1 VALLISL
8 RQLNQR
14 FILSM
19 SIMFLLLMS
28 LPSLASQT
36 IYESKCIS
44 CHGVYGEGNEALK
57 SPSIAGLSERY
68 IARQLNHFKNG
79 IRGNH
84 EQDTSGRM
92 MAAIAV
98 PLTDAQIVSV
108 SQYLAQLPFQAVP
121 PGEKSAGF
129 IGAGLFRQCQSCH
142 GAKGQGEESL
152 FAPRIAGQHLWYLTK
167 QIENFKSG
175 IRGMHD
181 EDKLG
186 RQMVDIAKPLDN
198 EHIELI
204 LIHLS
209 KLKPSGVSHESHH

>member
-1 VALLISL
+1 M
-8 RQLNQR
+8 
-14 FILSM
+14 SM
-19 SIMFLLLMS
+19 SIIFLLLMS

-36 IYESKCIS
+36 IYQSKCVS
-44 CHGVYGEGNEALK
+44 CHGVNGEGNEAIN
-57 SPSIAGLSERY
+57 SPSIAGLSEQY
-68 IARQLNHFKNG
+68 IARQLDHFKNG

-84 EQDTSGRM
+84 EKDTSGRM

-98 PLTDAQIVSV
+98 SLTDAQIVSV
-108 SQYLAQLPFQAVP
+108 SQYLAQQPFQAASP
-121 PGEKSAGF
+121 SKKSAGF

-152 FAPRIAGQHLWYLTK
+152 FAPRIAGQHVWYLTK
-167 QIENFKSG
+167 QIDNFKSG

-181 EDKLG
+181 DDKLG
-186 RQMVDIAKPLDN
+186 KQMVDIAEPLDN

-209 KLKPSGVSHESHH
+209 KLKPTGDSNESHH